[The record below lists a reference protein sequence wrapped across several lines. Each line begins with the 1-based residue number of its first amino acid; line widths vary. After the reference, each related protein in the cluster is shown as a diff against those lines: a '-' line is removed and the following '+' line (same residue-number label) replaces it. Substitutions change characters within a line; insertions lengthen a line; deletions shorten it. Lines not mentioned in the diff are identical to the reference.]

1 MSISSKAF
9 SLFQRDIFLFFTNL
23 VTGIVIARKLG
34 PTALGIWAILQLIP
48 SYAEALGRLKFDIAA
63 VYYLSKGKY
72 HIGEMIFILN
82 MLAIACSLIIVG
94 VFIWKFDYFYQFL
107 FQNSET
113 NVRLLTYF
121 VLCLIPIQYL
131 IMNYKYLHIYR
142 EDIYTYNVMIIIQ
155 ALLSSLVNIVLLVSS
170 DLGLPIVVFA
180 SLIASFT
187 ALLYGAVK
195 LGKNEKMIP
204 NLNMA
209 MIKDLV
215 SYGSKFYLA
224 GVIGHL
230 NGYITNLIMVLY
242 LLPAQVAFFSMA
254 RNRGAL
260 MSKIPDAINI
270 IIFPKI
276 SKLDNIEESGKLA
289 AKAFRAS
296 FLILFIVGF
305 FAIIFIKPLIWLLY
319 GENYLPVVLPFCI
332 ILPGLIISASS
343 SVFNQYFAGT
353 GRPSILA
360 KISIV
365 PLIIQITLAFILIPA
380 WGLLGAS
387 IGFLTATVLGSF
399 IRIIV
404 FCYMSSCS
412 IRNDLFLKRADFELV
427 ASFISSQLGKVSRV
441 MSRYVFCKR

>member
-63 VYYLSKGKY
+63 VYFLGKGKY
-72 HIGEMIFILN
+72 RVGEMIFILN
-82 MLAIACSLIIVG
+82 ILAFASSLIIIGIFV
-94 VFIWKFDYFYQFL
+94 WKFDYFYQLL
-107 FQNSET
+107 FHNSQT
-113 NVRLLTYF
+113 DVRLLTYF
-121 VLCLIPIQYL
+121 VLSLIPMQFL

-142 EDIYTYNVMIIIQ
+142 EDIHTYNLMIIIQ
-155 ALLSSLVNIVLLVSS
+155 ALLSSLINIVLLISS
-170 DLGLPIVVFA
+170 NLGLPVVVFA
-180 SLIASFT
+180 SFIASFS

-195 LGKNEKMIP
+195 LRQNDKMIP

-209 MIKDLV
+209 MIKDLA

-230 NGYITNLIMVLY
+230 NAYITNFIVVLY

-254 RNRGAL
+254 RGKEQL
-260 MSKIPDAINI
+260 ILKIPNAISV
-270 IIFPKI
+270 IIFPRI
-276 SKLDNIEESGKLA
+276 SKLDNNEESAQLA
-289 AKAFRAS
+289 AKAFRVS
-296 FLILFIVGF
+296 FLMVFVVGILAF
-305 FAIIFIKPLIWLLY
+305 IFIKPLIWLLY
-319 GENYLPVVLPFCI
+319 GENYLPAVLPFCV
-332 ILPGLIISASS
+332 ILPGLVISASS
-343 SVFNQYFAGT
+343 GLLGQYFAGT
-353 GRPSILA
+353 GRPDIIM
-360 KISIV
+360 KMSIV

-387 IGFLTATVLGSF
+387 IVFLTAILIESL

-404 FCYMSSCS
+404 FCYVSSCS
-412 IRNDLFLKRADFELV
+412 IRRDLFLKRADFELV
-427 ASFISSQLGKVSRV
+427 AAFIYSQVGKMSGVL
-441 MSRYVFCKR
+441 SRYAFSKK